1 MPDWR
6 KHLDPHLAGLRLT
19 PEREAEIVEELSQ
32 HLDQQYEEL
41 RAGGAADGEARRL
54 VLDELREPEA
64 LTQEMRSLRQAH
76 VPPPI
81 TPGVP
86 AVRVFAGL
94 SQDLRYAARML
105 CKQPGFATVAA
116 LTLALGI
123 GANTAIFSVV
133 YGVLLK
139 PLAYQ
144 EPERLVAVWHRAPG
158 LNIPLLEQ
166 GASTYVTYRESS
178 RVFEDIAVWD
188 SVEVSITGAGEPERA
203 HGLRVTDGLL
213 GILRV
218 QPLLGRLFTRE
229 DDAPGAPR
237 RAILSHGYWQRRF
250 SGAPDVIGRSLNI
263 DGSPCEVIACCRPR
277 SSSCGP
283 IQQCCCPF
291 SSIRPT
297 CASENSAIE
306 GSPGS
311 NPA

>member
-6 KHLDPHLAGLRLT
+6 EHLDPHLAGLRLS
-19 PEREAEIVEELSQ
+19 PGREAEIIEELSQ
-32 HLDQQYEEL
+32 HLDQRYEEL
-41 RAGGAADGEARRL
+41 RAGGAAEGEARRL
-54 VLDELREPEA
+54 VLEELREPEA
-64 LTQEMRSLRQAH
+64 LTQQMRLLRQAH

-86 AVRVFAGL
+86 TGRVFAGL
-94 SQDLRYAARML
+94 AHDLRYAARML
-105 CKQPGFATVAA
+105 WKQPGFATVAA
-116 LTLALGI
+116 VTLALGI

-139 PLAYQ
+139 PLPYH

-166 GASTYVTYRESS
+166 GAATYFTYREST
-178 RVFEDIAVWD
+178 RVFEDIALWD
-188 SVEVSITGAGEPERA
+188 SQEVSITGAGEPERA

-213 GILRV
+213 GMLRV
-218 QPLLGRLFTRE
+218 QPLLGRFFTRE

-263 DGSPCEVIACCRPR
+263 DGRTCEVIGVLPPSFKFLR
-277 SSSCGP
+277 SHP
-283 IQQCCCPF
+283 AVLLPF
-291 SSIRPT
+291 QFSRADVRVGEFS
-297 CASENSAIE
+297 
-306 GSPGS
+306 
-311 NPA
+311 